1 VSDFEKR
8 LTAGLHAAVEEAQP
22 PARLMELI
30 RQRHRRHRI
39 RVSVTGA
46 AVIAVIGLAV
56 PVAVPALSGGGGPA
70 APAGSRAPSSSLS
83 AGPQPG
89 TVLQN
94 CTDQIAGGFSTN
106 WKRKSIHVGP
116 LWFVDALPL
125 QAGRDG
131 TSPLPFGNLPVNE
144 MDNNYAWVKVV
155 GPARDYF
162 RFLANTDFKA
172 DGSYTL
178 SDGQPGVTFAA
189 CPDGRELGTYY
200 RRVTQFWLGFVIAKV
215 PACVTLDLWTRTSKR
230 PARLTLAVNA
240 ISGGSHPSNASCS

>member
-8 LTAGLHAAVEEAQP
+8 LTFALHAAVEEAQP

-56 PVAVPALSGGGGPA
+56 PVAVPALSGGAGPA
-70 APAGSRAPSSSLS
+70 APAGSRARSSSLS

-94 CTDQIAGGFSTN
+94 CGDQIAGGYSTN
-106 WKRKSIHVGP
+106 WERQSIHVGP
-116 LWFVDALPL
+116 LWFVDAHPL
-125 QAGRDG
+125 QASRNGS
-131 TSPLPFGNLPVNE
+131 SPLPFGNLPVNE
-144 MDNNYAWVKVV
+144 IDNNYAWVKVV
-155 GPARDYF
+155 GPARNYF

-178 SDGQPGVTFAA
+178 SDGQLGITFAA

-200 RRVTQFWLGFVIAKV
+200 PGITQFWLGFVIAKV
-215 PACVTLDLWTRTSKR
+215 PACLTLDIWTRTSKR
-230 PARLTLAVNA
+230 PTRLTVTVNA
-240 ISGGSHPSNASCS
+240 ISGSNPSSASCA